1 MLTGHAEQVTLVVMQ
16 HLAIR
21 ACPQQAIAMTAVGG
35 LDDHATG
42 DHRIKPQS
50 LSPQPFAGR
59 PVFRFGEGFRL
70 HGKTGGE
77 HLRQNDQ
84 VGAASLLQQR
94 LEMLEVGLAV
104 VPGQGSLDQR
114 NGQLRQCTQ
123 ITHSFSAASR
133 RVSSRLAKHSRTR
146 RWPTGGVW

>member
-1 MLTGHAEQVTLVVMQ
+1 MQ

-94 LEMLEVGLAV
+94 LEMLKVGLAV
-104 VPGQGSLDQR
+104 VPGQGRLDQR
-114 NGQLRQCTQ
+114 NGQFRQCTQ

>member
-1 MLTGHAEQVTLVVMQ
+1 
-16 HLAIR
+16 
-21 ACPQQAIAMTAVGG
+21 MTAIGG
-35 LDDHATG
+35 LNDHATG
-42 DHRIKPQS
+42 DHRIKLCC
-50 LSPQPFAGR
+50 LSPQPFAGGA
-59 PVFRFGEGFRL
+59 VFRFGEGLGL
-70 HGKTGGE
+70 HGEPGGE

-104 VPGQGSLDQR
+104 VPGQGRLDQR
-114 NGQLRQCTQ
+114 NGQLGQCTQ